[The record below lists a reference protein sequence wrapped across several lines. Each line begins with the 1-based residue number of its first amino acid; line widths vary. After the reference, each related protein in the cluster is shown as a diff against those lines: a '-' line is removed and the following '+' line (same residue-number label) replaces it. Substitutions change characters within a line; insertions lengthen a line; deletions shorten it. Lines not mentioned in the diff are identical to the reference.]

1 MNCGLG
7 WILVVAAL
15 LVLTANGNIGIMA
28 VLVPISL
35 ILAGVVWLV
44 SSMSQIPEHHQK
56 R

>member
-7 WILVVAAL
+7 WILIIAAL
-15 LVLTANGNIGIMA
+15 LVLTASADIGIMA
-28 VLVPISL
+28 ILVPISL

-44 SSMSQIPEHHQK
+44 SSMSQLPEHHQK